1 MKKIVFLL
9 LLLQPLVFIA
19 DAQEWVRNYADGY
32 WSQNVI
38 ECYDKGYI
46 ITGIRLDGKYSCIIK
61 TDINGNLIWEKRI
74 GNGQYLTFAENLEQ
88 TPDNGFIIGGTT
100 TKINNRQDPF
110 ILKLNSCGEVE
121 WCKIVYT
128 PLVGDDLGRMVKP
141 ASDGGYVQLG
151 LLNDPSQ
158 QRRVSLYKLDHNG
171 ELEWHY
177 FYPPDS
183 LMFNEDLY
191 WLNVDVDGYL
201 ITGDGYYPEP
211 GQTGGGYLRPYYIKT
226 DTAGNELWKLPFG
239 VDTGYVGILGKT
251 TVSAHGDYY
260 SVGPDYLTNIPALIK
275 ISHNGTTS
283 CYHDIGNTSGGA
295 VSPNFLNDTT
305 LIILAGSTVGVTTH
319 IIMYKTD
326 TLANIIATADFPDFV
341 SNYFDNTKTFDN
353 KFVNIALR
361 HIGPTYQILAFKVN
375 SNLEYDTLYSH
386 PFVYDSLCPY
396 AIASDTI
403 DLDCG
408 LIVNVEEPFEN
419 QRSQQLKIF
428 PNPAGDKITVSLP
441 KYLLKNTKTGGPAS
455 GTVFYQWKSTTLE
468 IYGLSGKM
476 MYSKEI
482 LFAEKELEIDVSQWV
497 TGMYAARLMYN
508 GQTVSNA
515 KIIIEP

>member
-1 MKKIVFLL
+1 MKKTIFLFLL
-9 LLLQPLVFIA
+9 LLNQVITIN
-19 DAQEWVRNYADGY
+19 AQEWIRYYGDGY

-38 ECYDKGYI
+38 ECYDKGYL

-61 TDINGNLIWEKRI
+61 TDINGNLLWEKRI
-74 GNGQYLTFAENLEQ
+74 GNDQYLIFAENIEQ

-128 PLVGDDLGRMVKP
+128 PLVGDDLGMMVKP
-141 ASDGGYVQLG
+141 TFDGGYLLLG

-158 QRRVSLYKLDHNG
+158 QRRVSLYRMDHNG
-171 ELEWHY
+171 ELVWHY

-183 LMFNEDLY
+183 LMVNENAY
-191 WLNVDVDGYL
+191 ELNVDEDGYL

-211 GQTGGGYLRPYYIKT
+211 GHTGGGYLRPYYIKT

-239 VDTGYVGILGKT
+239 VDTGYIGILGKT
-251 TVSAHGDYY
+251 TISPHGDYY
-260 SVGPDYLTNIPALIK
+260 SVGPDYLTDIPALIK
-275 ISHNGTTS
+275 VFHSGFPS
-283 CYHDIGNTSGGA
+283 CYHDIGNITGGA
-295 VSPNFLNDTT
+295 VSANFLNDTT
-305 LIILAGSTVGVTTH
+305 LIILAGWSVGPTTH

-326 TLANIIATADFPDFV
+326 TLANIKATADFPDFV
-341 SNYFDNTKTFDN
+341 SNYFDNTKTFDD
-353 KFVNIALR
+353 KFINIAT
-361 HIGPTYQILAFKVN
+361 IDQSSSIQILAFKVN
-375 SNLEYDTLYSH
+375 SDLEYDTLYNH

-396 AIASDTI
+396 AIVSDTI

-419 QRSQQLKIF
+419 PRSQQLKIF

-441 KYLLKNTKTGGPAS
+441 AYLLKNTMTGGPAS
-455 GTVFYQWKSTTLE
+455 GTVYYQWKSTTLE
-468 IYGLSGKM
+468 IYDLSGKKM
-476 MYSKEI
+476 FSKVI
-482 LFAEKELEIDVSQWV
+482 PFAEKELEIDVSKWPQ
-497 TGMYAARLMYN
+497 GMYAVRLVFN
-508 GQTVSNA
+508 GQTVNSGTFIT
-515 KIIIEP
+515 K